1 MAKILVAGSLNM
13 DLRFSM
19 KRMPLEGETVLG
31 DGLLYNPGGKG
42 ANQAAA
48 AAKLGGDVAM
58 LGAVG
63 KDGFG
68 DTLAKSLADC
78 GCDVS
83 GLRRVTA
90 PTGTA
95 SIYVDE
101 QGRNS
106 IVAIAGANAFCD
118 TEYLKE
124 CETEL
129 EKCDILMLQLEIP
142 YDAVWSMAK
151 KAHALGKIVIL
162 NPAPAPAEGEIPE
175 SVLKCIDWLTPNETE
190 LVLLSGMPC
199 EEPSEIE
206 EAAAKLQQLGVKNVL
221 VTVGSRGAYLCM
233 PNSSELIPTEKVKAV
248 DTTAAGDCF
257 NGAFAVGLSEGMAPE
272 EAVRFANKAASLSVT
287 RPGAQSSLPWRNEL
301 QTD

>member
-58 LGAVG
+58 LGALG

-68 DTLAKSLADC
+68 DTLEKSLADC

-83 GLRRVTA
+83 ALRRVTL

-95 SIYVDE
+95 SIYVDDM
-101 QGRNS
+101 GRNS
-106 IVAIAGANAFCD
+106 IVVVAGANACCD
-118 TEYLKE
+118 TEYLKS
-124 CETEL
+124 CEKAL
-129 EKCDILMLQLEIP
+129 EDCEIVMLQLEIP
-142 YDAVWSMAK
+142 YDAVWHMARR
-151 KAHALGKIVIL
+151 AHGLGKTVIL
-162 NPAPAPAEGEIPE
+162 NPAPAPDAIPE
-175 SVLKCIDWLTPNETE
+175 GVLKDIDWLTPNETE
-190 LVLLSGMPC
+190 LARLSGLPC

-206 EAAAKLQQLGVKNVL
+206 EAAAALRRKGVRNVL
-221 VTVGSRGAYLCM
+221 VTVGSRGAYLCTEAF
-233 PNSSELIPTEKVKAV
+233 SELIPAERVKAV

-257 NGAFAVGLSEGMAPE
+257 NGAFAVALSEGLSPRD
-272 EAVRFANKAASLSVT
+272 AVVFANRAASLSVT
-287 RPGAQSSLPWRNEL
+287 REGAQSSLPWRKEL
-301 QTD
+301 

>member
-19 KRMPLEGETVLG
+19 KRMPLEGETVLA

-63 KDGFG
+63 RDGFG
-68 DTLAKSLADC
+68 DALAKSLADC

-83 GLRRVTA
+83 ALRRVTA

-95 SIYVDE
+95 CIYVDE

-106 IVAIAGANAFCD
+106 IVVIAGANAYCD
-118 TEYLKE
+118 MEYLKE
-124 CETEL
+124 CENAL
-129 EKCDILMLQLEIP
+129 EQCDILMLQLEIP
-142 YDAVWSMAK
+142 YDAVWYLAK
-151 KAHALGKIVIL
+151 KAHALGKTVIL
-162 NPAPAPAEGEIPE
+162 NPAPAPDEIPE
-175 SVLKCIDWLTPNETE
+175 SVLKCVDWLTPNETE
-190 LVLLSGMPC
+190 LSRLTGMPC
-199 EEPSEIE
+199 EEPSEIG
-206 EAAAKLQQLGVKNVL
+206 EAAAKLQTMGVKNVL
-221 VTVGSRGAYLCM
+221 VTVGSRGAYLCTAEGA
-233 PNSSELIPTEKVKAV
+233 ELIPTEKVKAV

-257 NGAFAVGLSEGMAPE
+257 NGAFAVGLSEGLAPD

-287 RPGAQSSLPWRNEL
+287 REGAQASLPGREEIV
-301 QTD
+301 D

>member
-48 AAKLGGDVAM
+48 AARLGGDVAM

-63 KDGFG
+63 NDGFG
-68 DTLAKSLADC
+68 DALENSLSDC

-83 GLRRVTA
+83 LLRRVSV

-101 QGRNS
+101 LGRNS
-106 IVAIAGANAFCD
+106 IVVIAGANAFCD
-118 TEYLKE
+118 TDYLKSCGE
-124 CETEL
+124 QL
-129 EKCDILMLQLEIP
+129 AACDILMLQLEIP
-142 YDAVWSMAK
+142 YDAVWTITK
-151 KAHALGKIVIL
+151 KAHSLGKTVIL
-162 NPAPAPAEGEIPE
+162 NPAPAPDEIPE
-175 SVLKCIDWLTPNETE
+175 SVLKCVDWITPNETE
-190 LVLLSGMPC
+190 LARLTGLPC

-206 EAAAKLQQLGVKNVL
+206 EAAAKLQKLGVKNVL
-221 VTVGSRGAYLCM
+221 VTVGSKGAYLCTKEM
-233 PNSSELIPTEKVKAV
+233 SELIPTLHVTAV

-257 NGAFAVGLSEGMAPE
+257 NGAFAVGLSEGMTPE
-272 EAVRFANKAASLSVT
+272 EAVRFANKAASISVT
-287 RPGAQSSLPWRNEL
+287 REGAQSSLPWRKEML
-301 QTD
+301 

>member
-19 KRMPLEGETVLG
+19 KRMPLEGETVLA

-63 KDGFG
+63 RDGFG
-68 DTLAKSLADC
+68 DVLSRSLEDC
-78 GCDVS
+78 SCDVS
-83 GLRRVTA
+83 ALRRVTA

-95 SIYVDE
+95 CIYVDE

-106 IVAIAGANAFCD
+106 IVVIAGANAYCD

-124 CETEL
+124 CEDAL
-129 EKCDILMLQLEIP
+129 EQCDILMLQLEIP
-142 YDAVWSMAK
+142 YDAVWYLAK
-151 KAHALGKIVIL
+151 KAHALGKTVIL
-162 NPAPAPAEGEIPE
+162 NPAPAPDEIPE
-175 SVLKCIDWLTPNETE
+175 SVLKCVDWLTPNETE
-190 LVLLSGMPC
+190 LSRLTGMPC
-199 EEPSEIE
+199 EEPSEIG
-206 EAAAKLQQLGVKNVL
+206 EAAAKLQTMGVKNVL
-221 VTVGSRGAYLCM
+221 VTVGSRGAYLCTAEGA
-233 PNSSELIPTEKVKAV
+233 ELIPTEKVKAV

-257 NGAFAVGLSEGMAPE
+257 NGAFAVGLSEGLAPD

-287 RPGAQSSLPWRNEL
+287 REGAQASLPGREEIV
-301 QTD
+301 D

>member
-58 LGAVG
+58 LGCVG

-68 DTLAKSLADC
+68 DTLAKSLSDC

-83 GLRRVTA
+83 RLRRVDA

-101 QGRNS
+101 MGRNS
-106 IVAIAGANAFCD
+106 IVVIAGANACCGV
-118 TEYLKE
+118 EYLKE
-124 CETEL
+124 CEDAL
-129 EKCDILMLQLEIP
+129 ERCEVLMLQLEIP
-142 YDAVWSMAK
+142 YDAVWYLVK
-151 KAHALGKIVIL
+151 KAHALGKTVIL
-162 NPAPAPAEGEIPE
+162 NPAPAPDAIPKD
-175 SVLKCIDWLTPNETE
+175 VLKCVDWLTPNETE
-190 LVLLSGMPC
+190 LARLSGMPC
-199 EEPSEIE
+199 EEPSQIE
-206 EAAAKLQQLGVKNVL
+206 EAAAKLQEQGVKNVL
-221 VTVGSRGAYLCM
+221 VTAGSRGAYLCTGEA
-233 PNSSELIPTEKVKAV
+233 SELIPTQHVKAV

-257 NGAFAVGLSEGMAPE
+257 NGAFAVGLSEGMAPAA
-272 EAVRFANKAASLSVT
+272 AVEFANMAASISVT
-287 RPGAQSSLPWRNEL
+287 REGAQSSLPWRKEVR
-301 QTD
+301 

>member
-13 DLRFSM
+13 DLRFTM

-31 DGLLYNPGGKG
+31 DGLMYNPGGKG

-58 LGAVG
+58 LGCVG

-83 GLRRVTA
+83 ALRRVTA

-106 IVAIAGANAFCD
+106 IVVIAGANGCCD
-118 TEYLKE
+118 EAYLKK
-124 CETEL
+124 CEAQL
-129 EKCDILMLQLEIP
+129 EACGILMLQLEIP
-142 YDAVWSMAK
+142 YDAVWSFAK
-151 KAHALGKIVIL
+151 KARALGQTVIL
-162 NPAPAPAEGEIPE
+162 NPAPAPDSIPA
-175 SVLKCIDWLTPNETE
+175 SVLKCVDWLTPNETE
-190 LVLLSGMPC
+190 LARLSGMPC
-199 EEPSEIE
+199 EEPTQIE
-206 EAAAKLQQLGVKNVL
+206 EAAAKLRSLGVKNVL
-221 VTVGSRGAYLCM
+221 VTVGSQGAYLCTDTV
-233 PNSSELIPTEKVKAV
+233 SELIPTRRVKAV

-257 NGAFAVGLSEGMAPE
+257 NGAFAVALSEGKAP
-272 EAVRFANKAASLSVT
+272 ADAARFANRAASVSVT
-287 RPGAQSSLPWRNEL
+287 REGAQSSLPWRKEV
-301 QTD
+301 D